1 MLMPE
6 GFGMAMTKVAVT
18 LDSRTLRRVDRLVQD
33 PRYSNRSQAIEARTS
48 RLDLAAQRAMAEEGL
63 GLDGAG

>member
-18 LDSRTLRRVDRLVQD
+18 LDSPTLRGVDRLVQD
-33 PRYSNRSQAIEARTS
+33 ARYSNRSQAIEARTS
-48 RLDLAAQRAMAEEGL
+48 RLDPGNEQSG
-63 GLDGAG
+63 

>member
-33 PRYSNRSQAIEARTS
+33 ARYSNRSQAIEARTS
-48 RLDLAAQRAMAEEGL
+48 RLDLRNEQSG
-63 GLDGAG
+63 